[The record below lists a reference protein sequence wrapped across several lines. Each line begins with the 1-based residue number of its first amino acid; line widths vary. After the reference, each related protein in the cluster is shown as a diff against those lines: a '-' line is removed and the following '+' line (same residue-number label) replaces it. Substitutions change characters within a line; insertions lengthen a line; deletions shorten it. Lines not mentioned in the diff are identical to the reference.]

1 MIKTSRAK
9 RKSPTYFDQVPLEVL
24 KKLLGRDAVNTDRA
38 GTNNL
43 IVETPVKK
51 NEPYGVAARAIAKGH
66 ITPKPA
72 GRPR

>member
-1 MIKTSRAK
+1 MIQTSRAK
-9 RKSPTYFDQVPLEVL
+9 RKSPTYFEQVPLEVV
-24 KKLLGRDAVNTDRA
+24 KKLRGDAVNTDRA

-43 IVETPVKK
+43 IVETALKK
-51 NEPYGVAARAIAKGH
+51 TEPYHVAARSIAKAH